1 MKLAEYLES
10 MEGQLEGRSRDS
22 KVEATLIETVREYM
36 LEGKP
41 TTVKELGADM
51 GKRIQHIHSIV
62 TKSEKR
68 GGLLKRAKVNGRT
81 LIVVDE
87 DVIDED

>member
-1 MKLAEYLES
+1 MKLNDYLDK
-10 MEGQLEGRSRDS
+10 MEQELVGTSSRDS
-22 KVEATLIETVREYM
+22 KVEQTLIDKVKEYM
-36 LEGKP
+36 SEGKP
-41 TTVKELGADM
+41 TTVKELATDM

-81 LIVVDE
+81 LIVVE
-87 DVIDED
+87 